1 MLWNAY
7 TELDKKLTRLSLS
20 KCLTLAEIL
29 AVCMLNIILVPFCVV
44 GFVTKKVMGVDACVP
59 HPCPHGLQHAPW
71 SLLAASSLSVVWN
84 ASMAAA

>member
-44 GFVTKKVMGVDACVP
+44 GFVTNKVMGVDACVP
-59 HPCPHGLQHAPW
+59 HPTPPRVTTRTLVP
-71 SLLAASSLSVVWN
+71 ASTEQS
-84 ASMAAA
+84 